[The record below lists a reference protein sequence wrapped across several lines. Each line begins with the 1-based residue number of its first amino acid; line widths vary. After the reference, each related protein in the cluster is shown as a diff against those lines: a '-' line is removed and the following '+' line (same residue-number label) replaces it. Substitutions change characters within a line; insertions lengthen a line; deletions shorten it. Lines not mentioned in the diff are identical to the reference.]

1 MPVGRTFNAAQ
12 NQVLISPVSNYYQG
26 KAMRLALENKALAN
40 EALQQEVDMAD
51 AKFDL
56 ETRKVETQEGVLEQR
71 ITEYADE
78 VGEAKALE
86 EANIII
92 GITEGAKSA
101 EDPLAY
107 ANERMPEF
115 IATLPEGE
123 ARTKLEKMA
132 EDGFQAEELAE
143 LYKFSLAVNG
153 QFGGGNP
160 NLQQAD
166 YIDAGGAARQGAFD
180 PATGQYSAGGES
192 PIAPQATQ
200 GDLGGLT
207 PSGLNQVTI
216 DFRKQVKFSA
226 TGAASATELV
236 KISYKDPAG
245 LGKSGAI
252 VSFGNEIAATAKN
265 LMNLA
270 GEPPLPASETQKQ
283 ASGKEGDW
291 DWSALDKEAKKLGM
305 APEAAARFKSGIYSI
320 AFSAAVGEQG
330 SRPSDKDIQQYIDIY
345 GGGIT
350 DAKVFRATIATAM
363 RRQYNM
369 LKFTAELNPEIQDSA
384 AALAV
389 FERPYNEFLSALE
402 GGSGIKTISNEAEY
416 NKLPSGTVF
425 IGPDGKKRTKP

>member
-132 EDGFQAEELAE
+132 EDGFQAEELKE
-143 LYKFSLAVNG
+143 LYAFSMAINK
-153 QFGGGNP
+153 QFGGGSK
-160 NLQQAD
+160 LQQAD
-166 YIDAGGAARQGAFD
+166 YIDAQGAARQGAFD
-180 PATGQYSAGGES
+180 PATGTYSAGGES
-192 PIAPQATQ
+192 PIAPQASQ
-200 GDLGGLT
+200 SDLSRSVVGQIT
-207 PSGLNQVTI
+207 K
-216 DFRKQVKFSA
+216 DFRNKVAMAA

-236 KISYKDPAG
+236 KISLKDPAG

-252 VSFGNEIAATAKN
+252 VAFGNELAKTAKN
-265 LMNLA
+265 LVELA
-270 GEPPLPASETQKQ
+270 GQPPLPASETQKQ
-283 ASGKEGDW
+283 ASGVDGAW
-291 DWSALDKEAKKLGM
+291 DWSVLDKETKKLGM
-305 APEAAARFKSGIYSI
+305 VPEAAARFKSGIYSI

-330 SRPSDKDIQQYIDIY
+330 SRPSDKDIQQYIAIY

-350 DAKVFRATIATAM
+350 DAKVFRGTIAMAM

-369 LKFTAELNPEIQDSA
+369 LKYTAALNPEIQDSA

-389 FERPYNEFLSALE
+389 FEKPYNEFLSALE
-402 GGSGIKTISNEAEY
+402 GGSGIKTISSDAEY
-416 NKLPSGTVF
+416 NKLPSGAVF
-425 IGPDGKKRTKP
+425 IDPDGKKRTKP